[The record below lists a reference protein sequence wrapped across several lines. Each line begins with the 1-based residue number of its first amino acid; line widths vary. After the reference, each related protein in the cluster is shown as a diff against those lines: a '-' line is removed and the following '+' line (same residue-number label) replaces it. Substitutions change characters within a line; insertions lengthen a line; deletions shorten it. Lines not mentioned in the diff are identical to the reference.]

1 MSLTPQLPEHIE
13 ANLREEKLSFEIL
26 RDPGNQIAREFGLAF
41 EMPDYLRPFYEGFG
55 VSLPEWNGDESWTLP
70 IPASFVIDTG
80 GVIRFAEGD
89 PDYTVRPEPEE
100 LLEVIEGLGRTT
112 G

>member
-1 MSLTPQLPEHIE
+1 MALTPQLPDRIE
-13 ANLREEKLSFEIL
+13 ANLREQELSFEIL
-26 RDPGNQIAREFGLAF
+26 HDPGNRVAGEFGLVF

-55 VSLPEWNGDESWTLP
+55 LDLPEWNGDDSWTLP

-100 LLEVIEGLGRTT
+100 LLDVIKRLEQTA
-112 G
+112 